1 MTDHTHIGGRF
12 EGVAKIVRFNPR
24 FYVASALGF
33 VSAVLLLTL
42 LRLPV
47 WLRTLAGL
55 GTALLL
61 FWTLSC
67 LFVSW
72 FVYDHAAVTRWAWLR
87 SSLAPLPSRWANIH
101 AGLDESTAFL
111 RQLLPGT
118 DGVVIDIFDPATMT
132 EPSIARA
139 RQISPATQPF
149 LVGSAA
155 ALPLPDGNRDAI
167 FLLFA
172 AHELRDPKGRTSLLR
187 EAHRILAPNGRILL
201 VEHLRDLPNLVAF
214 GPGFLHFHSR
224 DAWLRSIVDADLQVI
239 AHRTI
244 TPFVHC
250 FTLAKVSA

>member
-1 MTDHTHIGGRF
+1 MTDQTHAVGRF

-24 FYVASALGF
+24 FYVASALGL

-61 FWTLSC
+61 FWTLSS
-67 LFVSW
+67 LVVSW

-87 SSLAPLPSRWANIH
+87 SSLAPVPSRWANIH
-101 AGLDESTAFL
+101 AGLDESTASL
-111 RQLLPGT
+111 RDLLPGT
-118 DGVVIDIFDPATMT
+118 DGVIVDIFDPATMT

-139 RQISPATQPF
+139 RRMYPATSPF

-155 ALPLPDGNRDAI
+155 DLPLPDGDRDAI

-172 AHELRDPKGRTSLLR
+172 AHELRDPEGRTNLLR
-187 EAHRILAPNGRILL
+187 EAHRVLSLNGRILL
-201 VEHLRDLPNLVAF
+201 VEHLRDVPNLVAF

-224 DAWLRSIVDADLQVI
+224 AAWLSNIAAADLQVV
-239 AHRTI
+239 AHRTV

-250 FTLAKVSA
+250 FTLAKARA